1 MGQESGGFKVVSK
14 LYYLTQVVV
23 LWVLT
28 SFYLLSFMHF
38 EDETLKIHWQQQ
50 NVQILQFVSSQV
62 SITALP
68 SALLSFPSAP
78 KLAVH

>member
-38 EDETLKIHWQQQ
+38 EDETLKIH
-50 NVQILQFVSSQV
+50 
-62 SITALP
+62 
-68 SALLSFPSAP
+68 
-78 KLAVH
+78 